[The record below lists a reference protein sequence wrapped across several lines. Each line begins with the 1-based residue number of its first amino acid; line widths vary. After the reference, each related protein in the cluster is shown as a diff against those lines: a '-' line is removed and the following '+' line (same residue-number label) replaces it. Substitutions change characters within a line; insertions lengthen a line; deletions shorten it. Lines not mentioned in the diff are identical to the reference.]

1 MKILFTYEYP
11 FHKAGYGGGQQI
23 IRGFSKALSD
33 LGNEVNIACLGDDE
47 LGLNN
52 EVSNVQYNFQYKYK
66 VGLSSTFFATV
77 GAIKLIRNLKPD
89 FVLSFSSEALFVS
102 LYCKLVRIP
111 FYIYVA
117 APNLPKFHFSNP
129 LEYVKN
135 FRYHL
140 PLYFQYLG
148 CIFSTKIFTISEF
161 ISLEVF
167 KHWKINQSKIVTA
180 GCAISEEVI
189 DFKSNQVCKN
199 INGIKIATTG
209 RIMYA
214 QKPINILAKSLS
226 NGNFKIKQWNIVGSG
241 SDLEDFKGLIEQL
254 NLKNIAKIHSTL
266 STKEVCNLYEKMDI
280 IILPSISESFFITA
294 YEAISLKKILITNKV
309 ALLNEIFK
317 NYKTVIFADDIS
329 EGAYHKAINQAIEL
343 LDNPEIEQYLFQAS
357 EFVNENYNWEKISK
371 RFLDKI

>member
-1 MKILFTYEYP
+1 VKILFTYEYP

-23 IRGFSKALSD
+23 VRGFSKALSD

-66 VGLSSTFFATV
+66 VGLSSTFFATL
-77 GAIKLIRNLKPD
+77 GAIKLIRKLKPD

-135 FRYHL
+135 IRYHL

-148 CIFSTKIFTISEF
+148 GIFSTKIFTISEF

-167 KHWKINQSKIVTA
+167 NHWKINQSKILTA

-189 DFKSNQVCKN
+189 DFKSNQVRKN
-199 INGIKIATTG
+199 TNGIKIATTG
-209 RIMYA
+209 RIMYT

-226 NGNFKIKQWNIVGSG
+226 NGNFNIKEWHIVGSG

-254 NLKNIAKIHSTL
+254 NLINIAKIHSTL
-266 STKEVCNLYEKMDI
+266 STKEICNLYGKMDI
-280 IILPSISESFFITA
+280 IILPSMSESFFITA

-317 NYKTVIFADDIS
+317 NHKTVIFADDTS
-329 EGAYHKAINQAIEL
+329 EEAYRKAISKAVEL
-343 LDNPEIEQYLFQAS
+343 LKNPEIDQYLFQAS
-357 EFVNENYNWEKISK
+357 EFVNDNYNWEKISTK
-371 RFLDKI
+371 FLGNI

>member
-66 VGLSSTFFATV
+66 VGLSSTFFATL
-77 GAIKLIRNLKPD
+77 GAIKIIRKLKPD

-135 FRYHL
+135 IRCHL

-161 ISLEVF
+161 ISLEVCNY
-167 KHWKINQSKIVTA
+167 WKISGPKIITA

-189 DFKSNQVCKN
+189 EFKLKKSHEYRNS
-199 INGIKIATTG
+199 IKIATTG

-226 NGNFKIKQWNIVGSG
+226 NGNFNIKEWHIVGSG
-241 SDLEDFKGLIEQL
+241 ADLEDFKGLIEQL
-254 NLKNIAKIHSTL
+254 NLINIAKIHSTL
-266 STKEVCNLYEKMDI
+266 STKEICNLYGKMDI
-280 IILPSISESFFITA
+280 VILPSMSESFFITA

-317 NYKTVIFADDIS
+317 NYKTVIFADDVS
-329 EGAYHKAINQAIEL
+329 EEAYHKAINQAIEL
-343 LDNPEIEQYLFQAS
+343 LDNPEIDEYLFQAS
-357 EFVNENYNWEKISK
+357 EFVNDNYNWEKISK

>member
-66 VGLSSTFFATV
+66 VGLSSTFFATL
-77 GAIKLIRNLKPD
+77 GAIKLIKNLKPD

-102 LYCKLVRIP
+102 LYCKLARIP

-135 FRYHL
+135 IRYHL

-148 CIFSTKIFTISEF
+148 GIFSTKIFTISEF
-161 ISLEVF
+161 ITLEVF
-167 KHWKINQSKIVTA
+167 NHWKIDQSKILTA

-189 DFKSNQVCKN
+189 EFKSNQVNKN
-199 INGIKIATTG
+199 PNGIKIATTG

-214 QKPINILAKSLS
+214 QKPINTLAKSLS
-226 NGNFKIKQWNIVGSG
+226 NGNFNIKEWHIVGSG
-241 SDLEDFKGLIEQL
+241 ADLSDFENLIDELGL
-254 NLKNIAKIHSTL
+254 NHIAKIHSTL
-266 STKEVCNLYEKMDI
+266 STLEICNLYEKMDI
-280 IILPSISESFFITA
+280 VILPSMSESFFITA
-294 YEAISLKKILITNKV
+294 YEGISLKKIIITNKV

-317 NYKTVIFADDIS
+317 NHKTVIFADDTS
-329 EGAYHKAINQAIEL
+329 EEAYRKAISKAVEL
-343 LDNPEIEQYLFQAS
+343 LENPEIDQYLFQAS
-357 EFVNENYNWEKISK
+357 EFVNDNYNWEKISTK
-371 RFLDKI
+371 FLGNI